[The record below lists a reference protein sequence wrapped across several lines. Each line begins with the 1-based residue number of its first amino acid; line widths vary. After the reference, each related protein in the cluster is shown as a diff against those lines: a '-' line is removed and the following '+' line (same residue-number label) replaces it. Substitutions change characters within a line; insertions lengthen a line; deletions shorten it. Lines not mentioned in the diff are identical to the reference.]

1 MLKKCIASLLCF
13 IFVSSAMTSC
23 GNSNTD
29 VKDSIGKIES
39 TEFEKQK
46 ISTMLEAENSQNT
59 DGLST
64 ALRQMSFHDY
74 PLSFPCQFSALCEQ
88 FSLGNGFYFE
98 EGDYTYYD
106 LIYCGENVASIG
118 IEGEKSNNNNHKEVV
133 MMIIEDEQLS
143 TLIINGKTCDMNMD
157 NMKECLGTPD
167 KESVDDWKSMMEYN
181 TDDMDLTIVFND
193 DRAHEMTFVKKG
205 E

>member
-13 IFVSSAMTSC
+13 IFVSSAMTGC

-29 VKDSIGKIES
+29 VEDSIGKIES

-46 ISTMLEAENSQNT
+46 LEEENSQNT
-59 DGLST
+59 DELSD
-64 ALRQMSFHDY
+64 ALCQMSFHDY
-74 PLSFPCQFSALCEQ
+74 PLSFPCQFSALCEH

-98 EGDYTYYD
+98 EGDYT
-106 LIYCGENVASIG
+106 
-118 IEGEKSNNNNHKEVV
+118 NNNNHKEVV